1 MFDLQVTGIK
11 ERTVLKKL
19 HALLKKGSDRDV
31 GLVISDRALA
41 LVQRER
47 MRMTG
52 RYGVVFA
59 EQCDCTTPAQQ
70 KSILQNWVNS
80 HSLRKAPVNLILPQ
94 RAFDLVQLERPDVLD
109 TELNA
114 AIRWRLKDSVDYPVS
129 EAIVDTFPV
138 PAGRQSGNARV
149 YVSCAP
155 QTRLK
160 TYVNLIEESGMSV
173 RSISIA
179 PLAMR
184 NLAQYSLNT
193 QEAVGFVH
201 ITTDDA
207 ALYICRG
214 ELFYLSR
221 VLNISQV
228 QLATDDLSER
238 EALSE
243 QLALEIQRTLDYYDS
258 YFGHSPIRQLWFESS
273 PQAANWLA
281 EQIGTILGLRCAW
294 LKQLG
299 DDLHGV
305 VNWGDL
311 LPLALGGLMDTE

>member
-1 MFDLQVTGIK
+1 MLN
-11 ERTVLKKL
+11 KL
-19 HALLKKGSDRDV
+19 HAWLKKGADCDV
-31 GLVISDRALA
+31 GLVISERALA

-47 MRMTG
+47 LRMTG

-59 EQCDCTTPAQQ
+59 EQQDGATPAQQ
-70 KSILQNWVNS
+70 KSILQDWVNRR
-80 HSLRKAPVNLILPQ
+80 SLRNSPVNLVLPQ

-129 EAIVDTFPV
+129 EAVVDTFAV
-138 PAGRQSGNARV
+138 PAGRQSGNVRV

-155 QTRLK
+155 QKRLK
-160 TYVNLIEESGMSV
+160 EYVNLIQESGLIV
-173 RSISIA
+173 RNISIA

-201 ITTDDA
+201 ITADDA
-207 ALYICRG
+207 ALYLCRG

-221 VLNISQV
+221 ALNVSQN
-228 QLATDDLSER
+228 QLATEDSSER
-238 EALSE
+238 EIISE

-273 PQAANWLA
+273 PQTANWLA
-281 EQIGTILGLRCAW
+281 EQIGTTLGLRCAW

-299 DDLHGV
+299 EDLQGV